1 MKQARSTLPGYI
13 AGMLLFA
20 ILTCSCNNSG
30 KKTTTSD
37 STVVT
42 DSVNIEKV
50 SAEPTDNLRTLR
62 TVRMTKQNFMD
73 VFQTASSDNNI
84 KMIYFELDIVSSGIY
99 GLRAFGADRDGNR
112 ETGDFDLQTVA
123 DAPVLQFDPGEHG
136 YTQQLT
142 RGNVKAFLGVATGTD
157 TYIRA
162 QDFKNEVWLSPCT
175 MKDENGETLIYFR
188 VTEPPQG
195 AEIVCPE
202 ERTVNERGS
211 ISTNP
216 SPPAKPCEDN
226 CEEPIFRKKYNKA
239 DLKMVD
245 SSRIK

>member
-1 MKQARSTLPGYI
+1 MKQARTTVPVYL
-13 AGMLLFA
+13 AGLFLIA
-20 ILTCSCNNSG
+20 ILTGSCNNSG
-30 KKTTTSD
+30 KKTTSAD
-37 STVVT
+37 STVIA
-42 DSVNIEKV
+42 DSGSTQKV
-50 SAEPTDNLRTLR
+50 STETTDNLKTLQ

-73 VFQTASSDNNI
+73 VFQTSSSDNDI
-84 KMIYFELDIVSSGIY
+84 KMIYFELDIVSSGYY
-99 GLRAFGADRDGNR
+99 GLRAYGADKDGNR

-123 DAPVLQFDPGEHG
+123 TGQTLQFDPGEHG

-157 TYIRA
+157 TYIKEN
-162 QDFKNEVWLSPCT
+162 QFKNEVWLTPCT